1 MSALRGG
8 REASIGRLPGSAKP
22 HGWQGRAGHEARN
35 NGVRPAK
42 SLIRQGA
49 MTMAL
54 VAVLVW
60 ALLLAGLD
68 SSVALVQAPSQTP
81 THDDILRGFDAS
93 ALSASREDVAYGG
106 TYDPVGMIVKWQ
118 KPIIYKIEGLRSRPD
133 AINFAIAT
141 LQQQAALAGI
151 EVRAARAPSEANY
164 TITFRNVAGFNLGDR
179 KAVCFLTY
187 NFNTT
192 GHMQWAALQI
202 NLAAPSL
209 ERCVRHEILH
219 GFGLMN
225 HPHHLHSVL
234 SYHVGDHMADVTE
247 ADIVMLRSLY
257 DPSIRPAMSRLAA
270 LTIADGLIEANRRAL
285 NPRAPAKTDP
295 MPVLRDVI
303 SDLDKAAAGG
313 NVRAMMYLAEAAW
326 QGYGMPKDPARVA
339 AWIERASA
347 TRDVVARFDLAH
359 ALGSGRYMPKD
370 NARAAALYRRN
381 AELGHAVSQN
391 NYAVMLRD
399 GLGVPVDHV
408 AALTWFTLAARG
420 NVVSA
425 ERSRQAMMQ
434 NLPPAQQQEAARRA
448 ATFRPVAEPA
458 R

>member
-1 MSALRGG
+1 M
-8 REASIGRLPGSAKP
+8 
-22 HGWQGRAGHEARN
+22 RN
-35 NGVRPAK
+35 TAVQPAK
-42 SLIRQGA
+42 ILIRRGA
-49 MTMAL
+49 KTMTL
-54 VAVLVW
+54 VFVL
-60 ALLLAGLD
+60 ATGLLLASFG
-68 SSVALVQAPSQTP
+68 SAFALVQAPSLTP
-81 THDDILRGFDAS
+81 THEDILRGFDAS

-118 KPIIYKIEGLRSRPD
+118 KPIVYRIEGLRSRPE
-133 AINFAIAT
+133 AINLAIAT

-151 EVRAARAPSEANY
+151 ELRAAKAPSEANY
-164 TITFRNVAGFNLGDR
+164 TIAFGNAAGYNLGDR
-179 KAVCFLTY
+179 KAVCFITY
-187 NFNTT
+187 NFNTS
-192 GHMQWAALQI
+192 GHMQWAKLQI

-225 HPHHLHSVL
+225 HPHRLHSVL
-234 SYHVGDHMADVTE
+234 SYHVGDHMADITE

-257 DPSIRPAMSRLAA
+257 DPRIKPAMSRLAA

-295 MPVLRDVI
+295 SPVLRDVI
-303 SDLDKAAAGG
+303 SDLDRAAAGG

-326 QGYGMPKDPARVA
+326 QGYGMPKDPARMT

-370 NARAAALYRRN
+370 EARAAALYRRN

-399 GLGVPVDHV
+399 GLGVPVDRV
-408 AALTWFTLAARG
+408 AALAWFTLAARG
-420 NVVSA
+420 NVASA
-425 ERSRQAMMQ
+425 ERSRQALMQ
-434 NLPPAQQQEAARRA
+434 SLPPEQQQEALRRA
-448 ATFRPVAEPA
+448 AAWRPAAEAA

>member
-1 MSALRGG
+1 M
-8 REASIGRLPGSAKP
+8 
-22 HGWQGRAGHEARN
+22 
-35 NGVRPAK
+35 RPAK
-42 SLIRQGA
+42 SLIRRGA

-60 ALLLAGLD
+60 ALLLAGLGT
-68 SSVALVQAPSQTP
+68 SFALVQVPGQTP

-164 TITFRNVAGFNLGDR
+164 AITFRNVAGFNLGDR

-187 NFNTT
+187 NFNTS

-225 HPHHLHSVL
+225 HPHRLHSVL
-234 SYHVGDHMADVTE
+234 SYHVGDHMAEITE

-257 DPSIRPAMSRLAA
+257 DPRIRPAMSRLAA
-270 LTIADGLIEANRRAL
+270 LTIVDSLIEANRRAL

-303 SDLDKAAAGG
+303 ADLDKAAAGG

-326 QGYGMPKDPARVA
+326 QGYGMPKDPARMA

-370 NARAAALYRRN
+370 NARAAVLYRRN

-399 GLGVPVDHV
+399 GLGVPVDRV

-420 NVVSA
+420 NVASA
-425 ERSRQAMMQ
+425 ERSRQALMQ
-434 NLPPAQQQEAARRA
+434 NLPPAEQQEAVRRA
-448 ATFRPVAEPA
+448 AAWKPAAEAA

>member
-1 MSALRGG
+1 M
-8 REASIGRLPGSAKP
+8 
-22 HGWQGRAGHEARN
+22 RN
-35 NGVRPAK
+35 TAVQPAK
-42 SLIRQGA
+42 SLIRRGA
-49 MTMAL
+49 KTMA
-54 VAVLVW
+54 VAFVLAT
-60 ALLLAGLD
+60 ALLLAGFG
-68 SSVALVQAPSQTP
+68 SAIALVQAPSLTP
-81 THDDILRGFDAS
+81 THEDILRGFDAS

-106 TYDPVGMIVKWQ
+106 SYDPVGMIVKWQ
-118 KPIIYKIEGLRSRPD
+118 KPIVYRIEGLRSRPE
-133 AINFAIAT
+133 AINLAIAT

-151 EVRAARAPSEANY
+151 EVRAAKAPSEANY
-164 TITFRNVAGFNLGDR
+164 TIAFGNAAGYDLGDR

-187 NFNTT
+187 NFNTS
-192 GHMQWAALQI
+192 GHMQWAKLQI

-225 HPHHLHSVL
+225 HPHRLHSVL
-234 SYHVGDHMADVTE
+234 SYHVGDHMAEITE

-257 DPSIRPAMSRLAA
+257 DPRIKPAMSRLAA
-270 LTIADGLIEANRRAL
+270 LTVADGLIEANRRAL

-295 MPVLRDVI
+295 APVLRDVI
-303 SDLDKAAAGG
+303 ADLDRAAASG

-326 QGYGMPKDPARVA
+326 QGYGMPKDPARMA

-370 NARAAALYRRN
+370 EPRAAALYRRN

-408 AALTWFTLAARG
+408 AALAWFTLAARG
-420 NVVSA
+420 NVASA
-425 ERSRQAMMQ
+425 ERSRQALMQ
-434 NLPPAQQQEAARRA
+434 RLPPAEQQEAARRV
-448 ATFRPVAEPA
+448 ATWRPVADPL

>member
-1 MSALRGG
+1 M
-8 REASIGRLPGSAKP
+8 
-22 HGWQGRAGHEARN
+22 RN
-35 NGVRPAK
+35 TAVQPVK
-42 SLIRQGA
+42 SLIRRG
-49 MTMAL
+49 
-54 VAVLVW
+54 VLTKARATVL
-60 ALLLAGLD
+60 ATTLLLAGF
-68 SSVALVQAPSQTP
+68 SSAFALVQAPSLTP
-81 THDDILRGFDAS
+81 THEDVLRGFDAS

-118 KPIIYKIEGLRSRPD
+118 KPIVYKIEGLRSRPE
-133 AINFAIAT
+133 AINLAIAT

-151 EVRAARAPSEANY
+151 EVRAAKAPSEANY
-164 TITFRNVAGFNLGDR
+164 TIAFGNAAGYNLGDR

-187 NFNTT
+187 NFNTS
-192 GHMQWAALQI
+192 GHMQWAKLQI

-225 HPHHLHSVL
+225 HPHRLHSVL
-234 SYHVGDHMADVTE
+234 SYHVGDQMADITE
-247 ADIVMLRSLY
+247 ADMVMLRSLY
-257 DPSIRPAMSRLAA
+257 DPRIKPAMSRLAA
-270 LTIADGLIEANRRAL
+270 LTVADGLIEANRRAL

-295 MPVLRDVI
+295 APVLRDVI
-303 SDLDKAAAGG
+303 ADLDKAATSG

-326 QGYGMPKDPARVA
+326 QGYGMPKDPARMT
-339 AWIERASA
+339 AWIERAST

-370 NARAAALYRRN
+370 EARAAALYRRN

-399 GLGVPVDHV
+399 GLGVPPDPV
-408 AALTWFTLAARG
+408 AALAWFTLAARG
-420 NVVSA
+420 NVASA
-425 ERSRQAMMQ
+425 ERSRQALMQ
-434 NLPPAQQQEAARRA
+434 QLPPAGQQEAARRA
-448 ATFRPVAEPA
+448 AAWRPAAEAA

>member
-1 MSALRGG
+1 M
-8 REASIGRLPGSAKP
+8 
-22 HGWQGRAGHEARN
+22 RN
-35 NGVRPAK
+35 KAVQPAK
-42 SLIRQGA
+42 SLIRRGA

-54 VAVLVW
+54 VAALVW
-60 ALLLAGLD
+60 ALLLACVGAA
-68 SSVALVQAPSQTP
+68 VALVQAPSQTP

-118 KPIIYKIEGLRSRPD
+118 KPIVYRIEGLRSRPD
-133 AINFAIAT
+133 AINLAIAT

-151 EVRAARAPSEANY
+151 ELRAAKAPSEANY
-164 TITFRNVAGFNLGDR
+164 TIAFGNAAGYNLGDR

-187 NFNTT
+187 NFNTS
-192 GHMQWAALQI
+192 GHMQWAKLQI

-225 HPHHLHSVL
+225 HPHRLHSVL
-234 SYHVGDHMADVTE
+234 SYHVGDHMAEITE

-257 DPSIRPAMSRLAA
+257 DPRIKPAMSRLAA
-270 LTIADGLIEANRRAL
+270 LTMADGLIEANRRAL

-295 MPVLRDVI
+295 APVLRDVI
-303 SDLDKAAAGG
+303 ADLDRAAAGG

-326 QGYGMPKDPARVA
+326 QGYGMPKDPARMT

-370 NARAAALYRRN
+370 EARAAALYRRN

-399 GLGVPVDHV
+399 GLGVPADPV
-408 AALTWFTLAARG
+408 AALAWFTLAARG
-420 NVVSA
+420 NVASA
-425 ERSRQAMMQ
+425 ERSRQALMQ
-434 NLPPAQQQEAARRA
+434 RLPPAEQQEAARRA
-448 ATFRPVAEPA
+448 ATWRPATEAA